1 MFKIS
6 IIIPAYNV
14 GNYLENCLESI
25 IKQTLSEIEILCID
39 DGSVDNTPEIIESY
53 VSRFKNFKAIQ
64 QENRGAG
71 IARNLGILMASGE
84 YIAFMD
90 GDDFYP
96 ENDILETLYK
106 NAVQSKAELCG
117 GSFSTY
123 SDGAISYTG
132 FREGYVVKKEGLIKK
147 EEYEAFGGYTRFIY
161 SRKFLLENAIYFPD
175 YRRFQ
180 DPPFFLNALS
190 KAEKVYVLRKVSYC
204 YRKNHK
210 QVEFDFLKSLH
221 LMKGMR
227 DVLKVSVNCNMKKMF
242 TLLVEELNNSFA
254 CLAYRYIAE
263 NSQEMISVWREIREI
278 ISSGIEKFN
287 IVESYDLLGIEEAAE
302 FVKSIPNRKAL
313 FLKEIRSSKHRFIY
327 GAGVVGRKVEAFLKK
342 NGIPIDAFVV
352 TNKKENVKSVDE
364 IRVEAID
371 DILEY
376 RDTALIIVATF
387 EYLHNEI
394 GETLKEKRFKN
405 VIFVKMNELYLYED
419 KIMH

>member
-6 IIIPAYNV
+6 VIIPVYNV

-39 DGSVDNTPEIIESY
+39 DGSMDNTPEIIESY

-64 QENRGAG
+64 QKNRGAG
-71 IARNLGILMASGE
+71 IARNLGILMAAGE
-84 YIAFMD
+84 YVAFMD

-117 GSFSTY
+117 GSFATY
-123 SDGAISYTG
+123 SNGTISYTG
-132 FREGYVVKKEGLIKK
+132 FRKGYVAEKEGLIKK
-147 EEYEAFGGYTRFIY
+147 EEYEAFGGYTRFLY

-190 KAEKVYVLRKVSYC
+190 KAKKVYVLRKVSYC

-210 QVEFDFLKSLH
+210 LVEFDLSKSLQ
-221 LMKGMR
+221 LMKGIR
-227 DVLKVSVNCNMKKMF
+227 DAIRISADYNMKKIF
-242 TLLVEELNNSFA
+242 SLLVQELNDSLA

-263 NSQEMISVWREIREI
+263 NSQEMISVWLEIKET
-278 ISSGIEKFN
+278 ISSGIERFN
-287 IVESYDLLGIEEAAE
+287 IVESYDLLGVEEAAE
-302 FVKSIPNRKAL
+302 FVKSIPNRKTL
-313 FLKEIRSSKHRFIY
+313 FLEEIRSSKHRFIY
-327 GAGVVGRKVEAFLKK
+327 GAGVVGRKIEAFLKK

>member
-6 IIIPAYNV
+6 VIIPVYNV
-14 GNYLENCLESI
+14 GNYLENCLESV

-39 DGSVDNTPEIIESY
+39 DGSMDNTPEIIESY

-64 QENRGAG
+64 QKNRGAG
-71 IARNLGILMASGE
+71 IARNLGILMAAGE
-84 YIAFMD
+84 YVAFMD

-117 GSFSTY
+117 GSFATY
-123 SDGAISYTG
+123 SNGTISYTG
-132 FREGYVVKKEGLIKK
+132 FRKGYVAEKEGLIKK
-147 EEYEAFGGYTRFIY
+147 EEYEAFGGYTRFLY

-190 KAEKVYVLRKVSYC
+190 KAKKVYVLRKVSYC

-210 QVEFDFLKSLH
+210 LVEFDLSKSLQ
-221 LMKGMR
+221 LMKGIR
-227 DVLKVSVNCNMKKMF
+227 DAIRISADYNMKKIF
-242 TLLVEELNNSFA
+242 SLLVQELNDSLA

-263 NSQEMISVWREIREI
+263 NSQEMISVWLEIKET
-278 ISSGIEKFN
+278 ISSGIERFN
-287 IVESYDLLGIEEAAE
+287 IVESYDLLGVEEAAE
-302 FVKSIPNRKAL
+302 FVKSIPNRKTL
-313 FLKEIRSSKHRFIY
+313 FLEEIRSSKHRFIY
-327 GAGVVGRKVEAFLKK
+327 GAGVVGRKIEAFLKK

>member
-39 DGSVDNTPEIIESY
+39 DGSMDNTPEIIESY

-64 QENRGAG
+64 QKNRGAG
-71 IARNLGILMASGE
+71 IARNLGILMAAGE
-84 YIAFMD
+84 YVAFMD

-96 ENDILETLYK
+96 ENDILETLYGK
-106 NAVQSKAELCG
+106 AVQSKAELCG
-117 GSFSTY
+117 GSFATY
-123 SDGAISYTG
+123 SNGTISYTG
-132 FREGYVVKKEGLIKK
+132 FRKGYVAEKEGLIKK
-147 EEYEAFGGYTRFIY
+147 EEYEAFGGYTRFLY

-190 KAEKVYVLRKVSYC
+190 KAKKVYVLRKVSYC

-210 QVEFDFLKSLH
+210 LVEFDLSKSLQ
-221 LMKGMR
+221 LMKGIR
-227 DVLKVSVNCNMKKMF
+227 DAIRISADYNMKKIF
-242 TLLVEELNNSFA
+242 SLLVQELNDSLA

-263 NSQEMISVWREIREI
+263 NSQEMISVWLEIKET
-278 ISSGIEKFN
+278 ISSGIERFN
-287 IVESYDLLGIEEAAE
+287 IVESYDLLGVEEAAE
-302 FVKSIPNRKAL
+302 FVKSIPNRKTL
-313 FLKEIRSSKHRFIY
+313 FLEEIRSSKHRFIY
-327 GAGVVGRKVEAFLKK
+327 GAGVVGRKIEAFLKK

>member
-6 IIIPAYNV
+6 IIIPVYNA
-14 GNYLENCLESI
+14 GSYLENCLESI

-39 DGSVDNTPEIIESY
+39 DGSMDNTPEIIESY
-53 VSRFKNFKAIQ
+53 ASRFKNFKAIQ

-84 YIAFMD
+84 YVAFMD

-96 ENDILETLYK
+96 ENDILETLYGK
-106 NAVQSKAELCG
+106 AVQSKAELCG
-117 GSFSTY
+117 GSFATY
-123 SDGAISYTG
+123 SNGTISYTG
-132 FREGYVVKKEGLIKK
+132 FRKGYVAEKEGLIKK
-147 EEYEAFGGYTRFIY
+147 EEYEAFGGYTRFLY

-190 KAEKVYVLRKVSYC
+190 KAKKVYVLRKVSYC

-210 QVEFDFLKSLH
+210 LVEFDLSKSLQ
-221 LMKGMR
+221 LMKGIR
-227 DVLKVSVNCNMKKMF
+227 DAIRISADYNMKKIF
-242 TLLVEELNNSFA
+242 SLLVQELNDSLA

-263 NSQEMISVWREIREI
+263 NSQEMISVWLEIKET
-278 ISSGIEKFN
+278 ISSGIERFN

-302 FVKSIPNRKAL
+302 FVKSIPNRKTL
-313 FLKEIRSSKHRFIY
+313 FVEEIRSSKHRFIY

-352 TNKKENVKSVDE
+352 TNKKENVKLVDE